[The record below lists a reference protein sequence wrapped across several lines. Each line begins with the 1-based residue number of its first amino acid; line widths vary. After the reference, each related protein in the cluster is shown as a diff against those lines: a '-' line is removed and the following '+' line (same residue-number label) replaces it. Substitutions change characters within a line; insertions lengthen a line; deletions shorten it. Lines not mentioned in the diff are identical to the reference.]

1 MPQKVLFWPDVYKE
15 QGHWLP
21 TLKWAQDL
29 YNENDGTNP
38 AYSIYYM
45 GIKDCESIIKSYKIG
60 EPAKTGEIAPSFD
73 YHSIFQNIY
82 PLGYT
87 TECHTSP
94 NERWRPDHVWAIA
107 YSALGDDLE
116 KYKDKLNTDLFNDAQ
131 SFRNTMTT
139 INPDLLVSGY
149 FTSLESLLIK
159 KIYNVKDVV
168 ISTTYLRHPSEDPA
182 MRALQNLTAFSPTE
196 YFKLVNL
203 CRYQELKTAAGNEP
217 VDLLQDPGLDKEDF
231 VKDLEFF
238 DELIPCPKEYD
249 YAHYRHG
256 TKVNYVEPC
265 ILNKDLT
272 SSNSV
277 GWESNLLQPE
287 NSEEDTVYKK
297 LIFVTAGS
305 QVLDYEGKA
314 RNLFLY
320 MCEAMK
326 SAELNEYHLV
336 LGVGSKLYYD
346 KKWDEYKKQPNITIA
361 SWVPQRAILSARNL
375 EFALIHGGLATIKE
389 CVYNNKKFLILPLGK
404 DQIDNALR
412 LRKYGIN
419 NTVLIENINPK
430 VLIDAIVKLN
440 SDRKTLQNLEKLS
453 EVFQQEELKREGT
466 NLLKGILNKQQDSPS
481 GSEPSTP

>member
-1 MPQKVLFWPDVYKE
+1 MPKKVLFWPDVYKE

-116 KYKDKLNTDLFNDAQ
+116 KYKDKLNTDLFKDAQ

-217 VDLLQDPGLDKEDF
+217 VDLLQDPELDKEDF
-231 VKDLEFF
+231 VKDLE
-238 DELIPCPKEYD
+238 DLYELIPCPQEFD
-249 YAHYRHG
+249 YAHYTHG

-265 ILNKDLT
+265 ILNKDLEGP
-272 SSNSV
+272 SNSSL
-277 GWESNLLQPE
+277 ES
-287 NSEEDTVYKK
+287 
-297 LIFVTAGS
+297 F
-305 QVLDYEGKA
+305 
-314 RNLFLY
+314 R
-320 MCEAMK
+320 
-326 SAELNEYHLV
+326 
-336 LGVGSKLYYD
+336 
-346 KKWDEYKKQPNITIA
+346 
-361 SWVPQRAILSARNL
+361 
-375 EFALIHGGLATIKE
+375 
-389 CVYNNKKFLILPLGK
+389 
-404 DQIDNALR
+404 
-412 LRKYGIN
+412 
-419 NTVLIENINPK
+419 
-430 VLIDAIVKLN
+430 
-440 SDRKTLQNLEKLS
+440 
-453 EVFQQEELKREGT
+453 
-466 NLLKGILNKQQDSPS
+466 
-481 GSEPSTP
+481 